1 MVANFEKQVTINY
14 LKELKRELEECG
26 KDIWGETGL
35 WYMEQAR
42 KIGDAIELVEVTE
55 LEPK

>member
-1 MVANFEKQVTINY
+1 MVTNFEKQVTINY
-14 LKELKRELEECG
+14 LKELKIELEECG
-26 KDIWGETGL
+26 EDIWGETGL

-42 KIGDAIELVEVTE
+42 KVGEAIELVEVTE